1 MTRQDARAQ
10 TLRQWLNS
18 LPGVFEDL
26 HLLRA
31 DASFR
36 RYFRA
41 QRDGVSVVVM
51 DAPPAHEATW
61 PFVRIARQLEALGL
75 RPPRVLDH
83 DPEAGFVLLEDLGD
97 RTFTQA
103 LAEGVDEW
111 PLYQRALDTLAT
123 LHQRW
128 PEQGRAD
135 DLPPYDRERL
145 LAETALYADWY
156 WPRLHG
162 QTMPGP
168 MRTDFD
174 AAWHRALDTLPPL
187 PDTLVLRDFH
197 VDNLMLP
204 SGDAEACALLDFQ
217 DAVIG
222 SPAYDVVSLLEDA
235 RRDVSADTVVRGLE
249 HYLSMVD
256 MPRASFMAHYHVLGV
271 QRTVKILG
279 IFVRLA
285 ERDGKPRYLEHL
297 PRLHHLLEQGLKHPE
312 LEPVARWFAA
322 HPAGELA

>member
-1 MTRQDARAQ
+1 MNTPDARAQ
-10 TLRQWLNS
+10 SLQHWLDT
-18 LPGVFEDL
+18 LPGAFEDL
-26 HLLRA
+26 RLLRA

-41 QRDGVSVVVM
+41 RRDGVSVVIM
-51 DAPPAHEATW
+51 DAPPEREATE
-61 PFVRIARQLEALGL
+61 PFVRIARLLEGLGL
-75 RPPRVLDH
+75 RPPRVLEHEPDS
-83 DPEAGFVLLEDLGD
+83 GFVLLEDLGD
-97 RTFTQA
+97 RTFTRA
-103 LAEGVDEW
+103 LAEGANEW

-135 DLPPYDRERL
+135 HIPPYDRERL

-156 WPRLHG
+156 WPRLRGHA
-162 QTMPGP
+162 MPEA
-168 MRTDFD
+168 MRAEFD
-174 AAWHRALDTLPPL
+174 AAWHQVLEALPGL
-187 PDTLVLRDFH
+187 PDALVLRDFH

-204 SGDAEACALLDFQ
+204 PGDEQACALLDFQ

-235 RRDVSADTVVRGLE
+235 RREVSADTVARGLE
-249 HYLSMVD
+249 HYLANAD
-256 MPRASFMAHYHVLGV
+256 MPRASFMAHYHVLGI

-297 PRLHHLLEQGLKHPE
+297 PRLHRLLEQGLRHPE
-312 LEPVARWFAA
+312 LGPVARWFAA
-322 HPAGELA
+322 HAAREHA